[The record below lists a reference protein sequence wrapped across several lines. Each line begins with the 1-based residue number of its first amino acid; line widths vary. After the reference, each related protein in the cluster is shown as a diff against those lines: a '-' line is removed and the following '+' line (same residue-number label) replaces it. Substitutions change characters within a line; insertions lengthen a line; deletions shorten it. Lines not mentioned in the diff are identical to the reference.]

1 MAREAKYTERISTVI
16 TADARARLDAIEQ
29 RHPVSLNDVIREA
42 IDAGLPA
49 VEAKYAGAPTR

>member
-29 RHPVSLNDVIREA
+29 AHPVSLNDVIREA

-49 VEAKYAGAPTR
+49 VEAKYGVVTAR